1 MLILLQTEADQE
13 VWLQLNSRPTMMFS
27 KPLINTT
34 SLYIKEELSLLGKI
48 IHHQTSKILV
58 QEDLLIG
65 EETDMAIR
73 ITVEI
78 EIAQEV
84 VMVVAVVA
92 PVVLVV
98 VMEEVITDLPCLQ
111 PLQELRFLL
120 VTCHSQ

>member
-1 MLILLQTEADQE
+1 MATVEFKTHDDVLKA
-13 VWLQLNSRPTMMFS
+13 
-27 KPLINTT
+27 INKYDKFVYQGRAIFVRQDYPPPDKQNFG
-34 SLYIKEELSLLGKI
+34 SGRSF
-48 IHHQTSKILV
+48 
-58 QEDLLIG
+58 DG